1 MFPRGCFQDE
11 QDGRKGGIVVKK
23 ILRAKERRP
32 FRSGVAK
39 WGLSALACLTLLG
52 CCASPPIP
60 DSLDSPPLLLCP
72 ISKTDVSDGRGRFRE
87 IYSAIREDHGR
98 QLPDDRPCEEA
109 VIRLAEEPVATG
121 RPVHLGPSR
130 LALRIVVVPGIF
142 GECVME
148 MFSPFSDALPHLEK
162 YGYRTGLIPVSGR
175 SSSAHN
181 AAQIRDALVSL
192 DLTSGEKL
200 VLVGHSKGTLD
211 ILEALVAFP
220 EIQERVTAVVGVAGP
235 VGGSPLADEVA
246 DLYMKLLR
254 KIPLPTCPPGDGG
267 GVESLR
273 RSTRLQWLS
282 QHKLPKSVRYFSL
295 TGFSDAEGISAILR
309 PGYDKLA
316 QIDPRNDS
324 QVIFYDA
331 IIPGSTLLGFVNA
344 DHWAIAYPFSR
355 NQPALATLITRNAFP
370 REVLLEAV
378 VRFVEEALI
387 DNE

>member
-1 MFPRGCFQDE
+1 MRLSRLG
-11 QDGRKGGIVVKK
+11 V
-23 ILRAKERRP
+23 
-32 FRSGVAK
+32 RS
-39 WGLSALACLTLLG
+39 WSLCALIFLTLLG
-52 CCASPPIP
+52 CCVGCCASAPIP
-60 DSLDSPPLLLCP
+60 YSLDSPPLVLWP
-72 ISKTDVSDGRGRFRE
+72 ISKTDVSDDRGRFRE
-87 IYSAIREDHGR
+87 IYCAIREDHGR

-109 VIRLAEEPVATG
+109 VIRLAGEPAATG
-121 RPVHLGPSR
+121 RPVHLGLSR
-130 LALRIVVVPGIF
+130 LPLRIVVVPGIF
-142 GECVME
+142 GECIIDK
-148 MFSPFSDALPHLEK
+148 FSPFSDARSHLEK
-162 YGYRTGLIPVSGR
+162 YGYQTGLIPVSGR

-181 AAQIRDALVSL
+181 AAQIRDALFSMEL
-192 DLTSGEKL
+192 SSEEKL

-254 KIPLPTCPPGDGG
+254 RIHLPTCPPGDGE
-267 GVESLR
+267 GVESLT

-309 PGYDKLA
+309 PGYYKLA
-316 QIDPRNDS
+316 QIDPWNDG

-355 NQPALATLITRNAFP
+355 IQPALGATLITRNSFP
-370 REVLLEAV
+370 REVLLGAV
-378 VRFVEEALI
+378 VRFVEETLI
-387 DNE
+387 DLD